1 MNRSDAEQEIDRIR
15 DAIDRVDE
23 VIVRLLNQRAKYAI
37 EIGEI
42 KGILGL
48 PIYAPEREK
57 DVLQSVGR
65 EPVEITITD
74 TRRKVLLRE
83 RRPVDE
89 FGALTGSFT
98 IPASASLGDY
108 SYLGENCE
116 VADAVI
122 GKFTAIANSV
132 RIGAPNHPM
141 GRPSQHRFT
150 YCPEYY
156 EATATRDRDFFAERR
171 SDRVIVG
178 NDCWIGHAAILLPGV
193 TVGDGAVI
201 AAGAVVSRSV
211 PPYTIV
217 GGVPARAIRKRFPDS
232 VAESLRRIAWWDWP
246 DEIIFERLSDFRSEA
261 IVQFCERYDPAPAPG
276 R

>member
-1 MNRSDAEQEIDRIR
+1 MDVSRRPKLAETSVHET
-15 DAIDRVDE
+15 
-23 VIVRLLNQRAKYAI
+23 VRLREAQIGRRCEVLCNTRI
-37 EIGEI
+37 E
-42 KGILGL
+42 
-48 PIYAPEREK
+48 Y
-57 DVLQSVGR
+57 S
-65 EPVEITITD
+65 
-74 TRRKVLLRE
+74 
-83 RRPVDE
+83 
-89 FGALTGSFT
+89 
-98 IPASASLGDY
+98 SLGDY
-108 SYLGENCE
+108 SYLGENCD

-156 EATATRDRDFFAERR
+156 EATASRDRDFFAERR
-171 SDRVIVG
+171 GDRVIVG

-201 AAGAVVSRSV
+201 AAGAVVSRNV

-217 GGVPARAIRKRFPDS
+217 GGVPARPIRKRFPDS

-246 DEIIFERLSDFRSEA
+246 DEVIFERLSDFRSEA
-261 IVQFCERYDPAPAPG
+261 IEGFCERFDPARAPG